1 MNKLLLILLDNI
13 GRGIFVVTMLYLLG
27 YTVQAKASEYQ
38 EVAQCVLENASERDR
53 EIFINHFEAI
63 RVTPEGSEAI
73 TQQMS
78 VAMAPRVR
86 TLIKTCSDSSY
97 TSTELKCI
105 WIWFRVTFGYMYIYT
120 HYGKYNADIYLLP
133 ELERAQNFERTTG
146 NFDILHIF

>member
-1 MNKLLLILLDNI
+1 MNINIDGNDVFFICVLMLIGFLFSQD
-13 GRGIFVVTMLYLLG
+13 TD
-27 YTVQAKASEYQ
+27 ASEYQ

-63 RVTPEGSEAI
+63 RLTPEGSEAI
-73 TQQMS
+73 THQMN
-78 VAMAPRVR
+78 VAMVPRVR